1 MKKKAL
7 FVFISVL
14 STAILLAA
22 LSVLFPAS
30 VYNIKDRFFSLFT
43 KGMPNEY
50 NGSSEYYSF
59 SELMADGKTT
69 VNDGLM
75 LINSSHPLP
84 ADYTATI
91 GEYKESGVLT
101 SPLLHD
107 PYQKLSSDVYS
118 LNNRKLYISSAYR
131 TEQEQLD
138 AIEEEGDVA
147 ANVGESEHQAGL
159 AIDVYIKYYGG
170 LAFLKTPEGR
180 FVNTNC
186 YKYGF
191 IIRYP
196 YYGEKITGITYE
208 PWHLRFVGMP
218 HAEIIEKNSITFEE
232 YISL

>member
-1 MKKKAL
+1 
-7 FVFISVL
+7 
-14 STAILLAA
+14 
-22 LSVLFPAS
+22 
-30 VYNIKDRFFSLFT
+30 
-43 KGMPNEY
+43 
-50 NGSSEYYSF
+50 
-59 SELMADGKTT
+59 
-69 VNDGLM
+69 
-75 LINSSHPLP
+75 
-84 ADYTATI
+84 
-91 GEYKESGVLT
+91 
-101 SPLLHD
+101 
-107 PYQKLSSDVYS
+107 VYS
-118 LNNRKLYISSAYR
+118 LNSRKLYISSAYR

-191 IIRYP
+191 IIRFP

-218 HAEIIEKNSITFEE
+218 HAKIIEKNSITFEE
-232 YISL
+232 YISFLLPGRLYEYGGYVITKQKGEDIILPREYTELHISPDNTGYYIFTAKLR